1 MEESTSSTTTD
12 DDVED
17 KAEAFIDKTPYLASL
32 PATGLATGKLEIPI
46 DSDFLEWKTRKESK
60 N

>member
-1 MEESTSSTTTD
+1 MTMEESPSSTTAD

-32 PATGLATGKLEIPI
+32 PATELATGKLRVPI
-46 DSDFLEWKTRKESK
+46 F
-60 N
+60 